1 MKDRFTKFIQLAPLI
16 DGTSQKIAKALMDHY
31 FFIFGVPEKIL
42 SDRANNLTGDMM
54 KSVYNILQINKVQ
67 TTSYHARGNEDCERS
82 NKDIAIILKKLV
94 KENYSSWPTKL
105 SYVAFA
111 INTAV
116 HATTGF
122 SPAMLQ
128 FGRELRT
135 PSDLWYNTTST
146 ITYKTG
152 AQHQ

>member
-54 KSVYNILQINKVQ
+54 KSVNNILQINKVQ

-111 INTAV
+111 ITR
-116 HATTGF
+116 
-122 SPAMLQ
+122 Q
-128 FGRELRT
+128 FTLPPGLAQQC
-135 PSDLWYNTTST
+135 YNL
-146 ITYKTG
+146 G
-152 AQHQ
+152 GN